1 MDTRDTGYKVNQ
13 QRRTST
19 GVREMREKETEG
31 ELGLPRFDSL
41 ACASST
47 HHGFVNIHNIHR
59 FSLSRVLPRGG
70 V

>member
-1 MDTRDTGYKVNQ
+1 
-13 QRRTST
+13 
-19 GVREMREKETEG
+19 MREKETEG